1 MLAKLLVI
9 SQFSLIVLI
18 AIVGN
23 SSVFSHPLSLLM
35 ILLAIIIGLTPI
47 IQKQFKVN
55 VFPEVT
61 KDMILITSG
70 IYKYIRHPMYLS
82 VIMLGLSFVIAD
94 PKPIMFLV
102 WAILIFNLHLK
113 MDIEETNLLIAFPE
127 YKDYKRNTKRLI
139 PYIY

>member
-23 SSVFSHPLSLLM
+23 SSVFSHPISLFM